1 MKSAIVAIA
10 ALLLAG
16 TAQAEVSVTDA
27 WVRETIGAGKTSAG
41 YARIVNTGAADR
53 LLGVT
58 TPAAGMA
65 DIHQSVEQG
74 GMMRMLPVKSLE
86 IPAKGEALLKPG
98 GYHIMIMNAQKP
110 FKVGDRLEFTF
121 TFEHAGKITVPV
133 KVAPITAT
141 AAP

>member
-1 MKSAIVAIA
+1 MRPVVIALA
-10 ALLLAG
+10 ALFSVG
-16 TAQAEVSVTDA
+16 SAQAEVSVSNA

-53 LLGVT
+53 LVSVS

-65 DIHQSVEQG
+65 DVHQSVEQG
-74 GMMRMLPVKSLE
+74 GMMRMLPVKVLE
-86 IPAKGEALLKPG
+86 IPAKGEMLLKPG
-98 GYHIMIMNAQKP
+98 GFHIMIMNAQKP
-110 FKVGDRLEFTF
+110 FKVGDVMEFTF
-121 TFEHAGKITVPV
+121 TFERAGKITVPV

>member
-1 MKSAIVAIA
+1 MRPVVIALA
-10 ALLLAG
+10 ALFSAG
-16 TAQAEVSVTDA
+16 AAQAEVSVSNA

-53 LLGVT
+53 LVSVS

-65 DIHQSVEQG
+65 DVHQSVEQG
-74 GMMRMLPVKSLE
+74 GMMRMLPVKVLE
-86 IPAKGEALLKPG
+86 IPAKGEMLLKPG

-110 FKVGDRLEFTF
+110 FKVGDVMEFTF

>member
-1 MKSAIVAIA
+1 MKPVVLALATILSA
-10 ALLLAG
+10 G
-16 TAQAEVSVTDA
+16 SAQAEVSVTNA
-27 WVRETIGAGKTSAG
+27 WARETIGAGKTSAG
-41 YARIVNTGAADR
+41 YARIVNTGTADR
-53 LLGVT
+53 LVSVS

-65 DIHQSVEQG
+65 DVHQSVEQG
-74 GMMRMLPVKSLE
+74 GMMRMLPVKVLE
-86 IPAKGEALLKPG
+86 IPAKGEMLLKPG

-110 FKVGDRLEFTF
+110 FKVGDVMEFTF

>member
-1 MKSAIVAIA
+1 MKCATITLTAMLFTGA
-10 ALLLAG
+10 
-16 TAQAEVSVTDA
+16 AQAQVSVTDA
-27 WVRETIGAGKTSAG
+27 WVRETLGAGKTSAG
-41 YARIVNTGAADR
+41 YARIVNTGPADR
-53 LLGVT
+53 LLSVA

-65 DIHQSVEQG
+65 EVHQSVEQG

-86 IPAKGEALLKPG
+86 IPSKGETLLKPG
-98 GYHIMIMNAQKP
+98 GYHVMIMNAQKP
-110 FKVGDRLEFTF
+110 FKVGEVLEFTF

>member
-1 MKSAIVAIA
+1 MKLAIITFAAILFTGA
-10 ALLLAG
+10 
-16 TAQAEVSVTDA
+16 AQAQVSVTDA
-27 WVRETIGAGKTSAG
+27 WARETIGAGKTSAG

-53 LLGVT
+53 LLSVS

-65 DIHQSVEQG
+65 DVHQSIEQG

-86 IPAKGEALLKPG
+86 IPARGETLLKPG

-110 FKVGDRLEFTF
+110 FKVGEQLEFTF

-133 KVAPITAT
+133 RLAPITAT
-141 AAP
+141 TAP